1 MLIKRKNIA
10 SSKKSQNRERGQVL
24 PLSVSTQ
31 AIQLEIQKAKQQ
43 AKSIKDEAEQ
53 ILADSKQQLVEAEKK
68 ANEIIQ
74 QAELDARDIKERV
87 YEESVA
93 AFNEEAEAV
102 RTEAKSLFKDLF
114 EVKREALMQAHEEII
129 KIALDLAEKIVR
141 YQANIDP
148 EILKTQVIESIKKA
162 TSESERVQVFV
173 NPQDLKKLEDNI
185 VEIEKLFP
193 AGISIMPL
201 SNESVDIGSCVI
213 ETKSGQLDAR
223 FSTQLMTLVKLCE
236 HLEVA
241 EPNIELSEDV
251 SIPESSVQITAFNDL
266 PENKRSE
273 ELKVNLKEHEKE
285 LLEDGLLTEEE
296 KLIYEESPRSE
307 DSSNLTDEEEL
318 LRRELLEDNFD
329 ELEKKLLNEQLLNE
343 PAYEAEQVQLEEPIT
358 ESFISETSVV
368 EEYQPQIEEV
378 IEQVVEEE
386 VMLAEEVNS
395 NQGLLFEYEE
405 DGEDEEINKPE
416 NIDTKNILKPKK
428 KPYKIDFNDLAEEVE
443 KNPEWKEMLD
453 DEG

>member
-1 MLIKRKNIA
+1 MLIKRKNIV
-10 SSKKSQNRERGQVL
+10 SNKKSQNRERGQVL
-24 PLSVSTQ
+24 PLSVPAQ
-31 AIQLEIQKAKQQ
+31 AIQQEIQKAKQQ
-43 AKSIKDEAEQ
+43 AKSLKEEAEK
-53 ILADSKQQLVEAEKK
+53 ILEDSKQQLEDAEKK

-87 YEESVA
+87 YEESVT

-102 RTEAKSLFKDLF
+102 RAEAKSLFKDLF
-114 EVKREALMQAHEEII
+114 EVKREALMQAHEDII

-173 NPQDLKKLEDNI
+173 NPQDLQKLEDNV

-193 AGISIMPL
+193 AGVSITPL

-241 EPNIELSEDV
+241 EPNIEISEDV
-251 SIPESSVQITAFNDL
+251 SIPETTVQVTPFEDL
-266 PENKRSE
+266 PENSRAE
-273 ELKVNLKEHEKE
+273 ELKINLREHEKE
-285 LLEDGLLTEEE
+285 LLEEGLLTEEE
-296 KLIYEESPRSE
+296 KLIVH
-307 DSSNLTDEEEL
+307 LTDEEEL

-329 ELEKKLLNEQLLNE
+329 ELEKKLLHEQLLNE
-343 PAYEAEQVQLEEPIT
+343 AVYEAEQVQVEEIPVLEEPIN
-358 ESFISETSVV
+358 EDQVMQD
-368 EEYQPQIEEV
+368 YQPQVEEV
-378 IEQVVEEE
+378 IEEVVEEE
-386 VMLAEEVNS
+386 ATFAEEVNPS
-395 NQGLLFEYEE
+395 QGLLFEYEE
-405 DGEDEEINKPE
+405 DGEDDEINKPE
-416 NIDTKNILKPKK
+416 QVDTKNILKPKK
-428 KPYKIDFNDLAEEVE
+428 KPYKIDFNDLADEVE